1 MQIMAVLNKIQIQT
15 VHRNPLPLD
24 GHVLAKFAATS
35 HFLTITERAN

>member
-1 MQIMAVLNKIQIQT
+1 MAVLNKIQIQS
-15 VHRNPLPLD
+15 VHRNHLPLD